1 MTEQTRMGST
11 GAEQRQEA
19 EYSDRLYNEDLRP
32 LRQDERQWTTYSL
45 FATWMADV
53 HSIGGY
59 TFAAGLFFLGLTGW
73 QVFLALMV
81 GITAVY
87 FLMNLI
93 SVAGQQQG
101 IPYPVLARI
110 GFGVFGA
117 NLPALIRAVIATFW
131 YGIQTWLAS
140 VALLILLLEIFPG
153 LEPLTQNSLLGLSTL
168 GWICFLSMWLV
179 QLLVLRNG
187 MDSIRTLV
195 DWSGP
200 AIYVAMFALA
210 AWIWYEAGSGMDFN
224 LGSRDLSSGQT
235 IFVFLTA
242 TALVVNYFS
251 TLMLNFCD
259 FSRWAPSAQMVRR
272 GNFWGLPVNF
282 MLFSAVV
289 VITTAGSISVFGQA
303 ITDPVELVAEIPSTL
318 VLAIGALTFAIAT
331 VGINIVANFVG
342 PSYDFANAFPK
353 YIDFKR
359 GGMITAILSIVVLPW
374 YVFQS
379 PVAINYFLGGLGAL
393 LGPIFGIIVA
403 DYYLIKRG
411 HVQVHALFRE
421 GSESP
426 YWYRGGWNPD
436 ALYAFVP
443 ASAVALI
450 VALVPFFS
458 GVAPFSWFVGAAI
471 AAVAY
476 WLVARRHLTSTPP
489 ESTED
494 SAPRKE
500 QGPSTHP

>member
-1 MTEQTRMGST
+1 MAEQTRTGSET
-11 GAEQRQEA
+11 YQQEV
-19 EYSDRLYNEDLRP
+19 EKYSDRLYNEDLRP
-32 LRQDERQWTTYSL
+32 LEDEEREWTTYSL

-81 GITAVY
+81 GIMAVY

-101 IPYPVLARI
+101 IPYPVLTRI
-110 GFGVFGA
+110 SFGVFGA

-140 VALLILLLEIFPG
+140 VAVLILLVDIFPG
-153 LEPLTQNSLLGLSTL
+153 LEPLTQNSIVGLSTL
-168 GWICFLSMWLV
+168 GWICFLGMWGV

-200 AIYVAMFALA
+200 AIYLAMFALA
-210 AWIWYEAGSGMDFN
+210 AWIWYEAGSEMSFN
-224 LGSRDLSSGQT
+224 LGSQDLSTGAT
-235 IFVFLTA
+235 IFTFFTA
-242 TALVVNYFS
+242 VALVVNYFS

-259 FSRWAPSAQMVRR
+259 FSRWAPSADMVRK

-289 VITTAGSISVFGQA
+289 VITTAGSIAVYGEA
-303 ITDPVELVAEIPSTL
+303 ITDPVELVGEIPSTL
-318 VLAIGALTFAIAT
+318 ALALGALTFAIAT

-359 GGMITAILSIVVLPW
+359 GGLITAILAIVVMPW
-374 YVFQS
+374 HVFNS

-393 LGPIFGIIVA
+393 LGPIFGVIVV
-403 DYYLIKRG
+403 DYYLVKRG
-411 HVQVHALFRE
+411 RIQVHALFRE
-421 GSESP
+421 GSDEP
-426 YWYRGGWNPD
+426 YWYQRGWNPD

-443 ASAVALI
+443 GSVIALVFALI
-450 VALVPFFS
+450 PFFS
-458 GVAPFSWFVGAAI
+458 DVAPFSWFIGAGI
-471 AAVAY
+471 AGVVYWSVAK
-476 WLVARRHLTSTPP
+476 RHRTVVMP
-489 ESTED
+489 
-494 SAPRKE
+494 
-500 QGPSTHP
+500 GPSDEE

>member
-1 MTEQTRMGST
+1 MAGQKENEKTTVEEHKSV
-11 GAEQRQEA
+11 

-32 LRQDERQWTTYSL
+32 LKDNERRWTTYSL

-59 TFAAGLFFLGLTGW
+59 TMAAGLFFLGLTGW

-81 GITAVY
+81 GIMAVY

-101 IPYPVLARI
+101 VPYPVLTRI
-110 GFGVFGA
+110 SFGVFGA

-140 VALLILLLEIFPG
+140 VAVLILLLEMFPG
-153 LEPLTQNSLLGLSTL
+153 LEPLTENSFVGLSTL
-168 GWICFLSMWLV
+168 GWICFLGMWLV
-179 QLLVLRNG
+179 QLLVLRKG

-210 AWIWYEAGSGMDFN
+210 AWIWYEAGSEMSFN
-224 LGSRDLSSGQT
+224 LGSQELSTGAT
-235 IFVFLTA
+235 IFTFFTA
-242 TALVVNYFS
+242 AALVVNYFS

-259 FSRWAPSAQMVRR
+259 FSRWAPSASMVRK

-282 MLFSAVV
+282 MLFSAVI
-289 VITTAGSISVFGQA
+289 VITTAGSISVFGEA

-318 VLAIGALTFAIAT
+318 AIAIGALTFAIAT

-342 PSYDFANAFPK
+342 PSYDFANVFPK

-359 GGMITAILSIVVLPW
+359 GGLITAILAILVMPW
-374 YVFQS
+374 HVYDS

-393 LGPIFGIIVA
+393 LGPIFGVIVT

-411 HVQVHALFRE
+411 RIQVHALFRE
-421 GSESP
+421 GPDEP
-426 YWYRGGWNPD
+426 YWYQRGWNPE
-436 ALYAFVP
+436 ALYAFFP
-443 ASAVALI
+443 AAIIALV
-450 VALVPFFS
+450 VALVPWFGEAS
-458 GVAPFSWFVGAAI
+458 PFSWFIGAAI
-471 AAVAY
+471 AVLVY
-476 WLVARRHLTSTPP
+476 WFVARRNRTVVLP
-489 ESTED
+489 EHTEGEITRR
-494 SAPRKE
+494 SE
-500 QGPSTHP
+500 S

>member
-1 MTEQTRMGST
+1 MAEQVTEQDVTAS
-11 GAEQRQEA
+11 
-19 EYSDRLYNEDLRP
+19 YSDRLYNEDLRP
-32 LRQDERQWTTYSL
+32 LKDHEREWTTYSL

-93 SVAGQQQG
+93 SVAGQRQG

-110 GFGVFGA
+110 SFGVFGA
-117 NLPALIRAVIATFW
+117 NLPALIRAIIATFW

-140 VALLILLLEIFPG
+140 VAVLILLLEIFPG
-153 LEPLTQNSLLGLSTL
+153 LEPLTENSLLGLSTL
-168 GWICFLSMWLV
+168 GWICFLLMWLV
-179 QLLVLRNG
+179 QLLVLRHG

-200 AIYVAMFALA
+200 AIYVAMFVLA
-210 AWIWYEAGSGMDFN
+210 AWIWYEAGADMNFN
-224 LGSRDLSSGQT
+224 LGARNLSTGQA
-235 IFVFLTA
+235 IFLFFTA
-242 TALVVNYFS
+242 AALVVNYFS

-259 FSRWAPSAQMVRR
+259 FSRWAPSERMVRR

-289 VITTAGSISVFGQA
+289 VVTTAGSVAVYGEA

-318 VLAIGALTFAIAT
+318 AIVIGAVTFALAT

-359 GGMITAILSIVVLPW
+359 GGLITALLAVMVMPW
-374 YVFQS
+374 YIFNS
-379 PVAINYFLGGLGAL
+379 PVAINYFLGGLGAF
-393 LGPIFGIIVA
+393 LGPIFGVIVA

-411 HVQVHALFRE
+411 RIQVHALFRE
-421 GSESP
+421 GATEP
-426 YWYRGGWNPD
+426 YWYQRGWNPD
-436 ALYAFVP
+436 ALYAFAP
-443 ASAVALI
+443 ASIIAMI
-450 VALVPFFS
+450 IALVPWFS
-458 GVAPFSWFVGAAI
+458 DIAPFSWFIGAAI
-471 AAVAY
+471 ALVVYWFVAK
-476 WLVARRHLTSTPP
+476 RHRTVVMP
-489 ESTED
+489 EHASNGRSQEL
-494 SAPRKE
+494 RE
-500 QGPSTHP
+500 E

>member
-1 MTEQTRMGST
+1 MADQTVVGKESVAVP
-11 GAEQRQEA
+11 GD
-19 EYSDRLYNEDLRP
+19 YSERLYNEDLRP
-32 LRQDERQWTTYSL
+32 LADEERGWTTYSL

-93 SVAGQQQG
+93 SVAGQRQG

-110 GFGVFGA
+110 SFGVFGA
-117 NLPALIRAVIATFW
+117 NLPALTRAVIATFW

-140 VALLILLLEIFPG
+140 VAVVILLLEIFPR
-153 LEPLTQNSLLGLSTL
+153 LEPLTENSILGLSTL
-168 GWICFLSMWLV
+168 GWICFLLMWLV
-179 QLLVLRNG
+179 QLLVLRHG

-200 AIYVAMFALA
+200 AIYVAMFVLA
-210 AWIWYEAGSGMDFN
+210 AWIWYEAGSDMDFS
-224 LGSRDLSSGQT
+224 LGSRDLSTGQT
-235 IFVFLTA
+235 IFLFFTA
-242 TALVVNYFS
+242 VALVVSYFS

-259 FSRWAPSAQMVRR
+259 FSRWAPSERMVRR

-289 VITTAGSISVFGQA
+289 VVTTAGSVAVYGEA
-303 ITDPVELVAEIPSTL
+303 ITDPVELVSEIPSTL
-318 VLAIGALTFAIAT
+318 AIVIGAVTFALAT

-359 GGMITAILSIVVLPW
+359 GGLITALLAVMVMPW
-374 YVFQS
+374 YIFNS

-393 LGPIFGIIVA
+393 LGPIFGVIVA

-411 HVQVHALFRE
+411 RIEVHALFRE
-421 GSESP
+421 GEAGP
-426 YWYRGGWNPD
+426 YWYKRGWNPD
-436 ALYAFVP
+436 AIYAFAP
-443 ASAVALI
+443 ASIIALV
-450 VALVPFFS
+450 VALVPRF
-458 GVAPFSWFVGAAI
+458 GDIAPFSWFVGAGIASLLYWAI
-471 AAVAY
+471 
-476 WLVARRHLTSTPP
+476 ARRHRRVVLD
-489 ESTED
+489 EG
-494 SAPRKE
+494 
-500 QGPSTHP
+500 GPVRGRG

>member
-1 MTEQTRMGST
+1 MAEQTR
-11 GAEQRQEA
+11 AEQTKTYQQEI
-19 EYSDRLYNEDLRP
+19 EKYSDRLYNEDLRP
-32 LRQDERQWTTYSL
+32 LKDDERGWTTYSL

-73 QVFLALMV
+73 QVFLALML

-101 IPYPVLARI
+101 IPYPVLTRI
-110 GFGVFGA
+110 SFGVFGA

-140 VALLILLLEIFPG
+140 VAVLILLLEMFPG
-153 LEPLTQNSLLGLSTL
+153 LEPLTGNSIIGLSTL
-168 GWICFLSMWLV
+168 GWICFLGMWGV
-179 QLLVLRNG
+179 QLIVLRNG

-210 AWIWYEAGSGMDFN
+210 AWIWYEAGSDMSFN
-224 LGSRDLSSGQT
+224 LGSQDLSTGQT
-235 IFVFLTA
+235 IFIFFTA
-242 TALVVNYFS
+242 AALVVNYFS

-259 FSRWAPSAQMVRR
+259 FSRWAPSASMVRK

-289 VITTAGSISVFGQA
+289 VITTAGSISVFGEA
-303 ITDPVELVAEIPSTL
+303 ITDPVELVGEIPSTL
-318 VLAIGALTFAIAT
+318 ALAIGALTFAVAT

-359 GGMITAILSIVVLPW
+359 GGLITAVLAIMVMPW
-374 YVFQS
+374 YIFNS

-393 LGPIFGIIVA
+393 LGPIFGVIVV
-403 DYYLIKRG
+403 DYYLIKKGRI
-411 HVQVHALFRE
+411 QVHALFRE
-421 GSESP
+421 GSDEP
-426 YWYRGGWNPD
+426 YWYQRGWNPD

-443 ASAVALI
+443 ASIIALI
-450 VALVPFFS
+450 FALVPFF
-458 GVAPFSWFVGAAI
+458 GDVAPFSWFIGAGI
-471 AAVAY
+471 AGAMYWFVAKRQRT
-476 WLVARRHLTSTPP
+476 VVMP
-489 ESTED
+489 EHADNNASQE
-494 SAPRKE
+494 SRE
-500 QGPSTHP
+500 E